1 MTLLVSPSLEN
12 TCKGFLDSVADRKII
27 IIVASCTV
35 NYSGRTG
42 SRLGEGERLIILKE
56 DGCVLVHRGR
66 DYHPVNWQPS
76 GCLLQCKVVEGR
88 LLVKAVRPNPLE
100 SLTIWISKVEFF
112 ASFRLDDGAEFVLG
126 GNEQDMQDAILT
138 EPGIVEAGL
147 QVMDFEKKVEPG
159 FVDVYGIDKF
169 DNTVVIEIK
178 KGPAGISAVRQLSEY
193 VKFIPAS
200 HGRKIRPIIVA
211 PSLSKGA
218 QPFMSRLGVEFK
230 QLTVQK
236 SLEILK
242 KRVGSDQ
249 KQLRAWLEQVAA

>member
-1 MTLLVSPSLEN
+1 M
-12 TCKGFLDSVADRKII
+12 
-27 IIVASCTV
+27 IVATCTV

-76 GCLLQCKVVEGR
+76 GCLLQTRIIEGN
-88 LLVKAVRPNPLE
+88 LLVKAVRSSPLE
-100 SLTIWISKVEFF
+100 SLAIRISKVEFF
-112 ASFRLDDGAEFVLG
+112 AAFRLDDGAEFVLG
-126 GNEQDMQDAILT
+126 GSEQDMQDAILA
-138 EPGIVEAGL
+138 EPSIVEAGL

-159 FVDVYGIDKF
+159 FVDVYAIDKMG
-169 DNTVVIEIK
+169 NTVVIEIK
-178 KGPAGISAVRQLSEY
+178 KDSAGLAAARQLSEY
-193 VKFIPAS
+193 LKFIPVKLG
-200 HGRKIRPIIVA
+200 HKIRPIIVA

-218 QPFMSRLGVEFK
+218 QPVMSRLGIEFK

-242 KRVGSDQ
+242 KRASTDQ
-249 KQLRAWLEQVAA
+249 KQLRRWLEQVTG